1 MKPVIQIK
9 KSDRVLVV
17 EDNPQ
22 RRMWFQRNIPQARIC
37 ATPTDA
43 LTNVDNSWHVL
54 FLDHDAGV
62 QAEATAGIQGDTF
75 MPVAVA
81 FADIQF
87 PGRVIIHSFNPAGA
101 QRMNCL
107 LARHAQE
114 VFWVPF
120 GTFDIELV
128 D

>member
-17 EDNPQ
+17 EDNPH
-22 RRMWFQRNIPQARIC
+22 RRMWFQSNIPQARIC
-37 ATPTDA
+37 ATPADA

-62 QAEATAGIQGDTF
+62 QADTF

-114 VFWVPF
+114 VIQMPF
-120 GTFDIELV
+120 GTFDIELA